1 MTFGKWMNKVV
12 PHGSDT
18 EVQTGSIERQI
29 VMRGMVVKKNVP
41 GHIVSTRKL
50 GVFESLPVNSM
61 SEGVRRFNRAK
72 CW

>member
-29 VMRGMVVKKNVP
+29 VMKGMVVKKK
-41 GHIVSTRKL
+41 ST
-50 GVFESLPVNSM
+50 G
-61 SEGVRRFNRAK
+61 GI
-72 CW
+72 